1 MGRLG
6 LAFRSFLAVLR
17 SKEKGQK
24 VQDILTGAPSE
35 GIQLLSIL
43 QRDGRLVDFL
53 REDISRY
60 SDSQIG
66 AAVRTVHT
74 GCRKALEETLSLE
87 PIQKEPEGASVIIE
101 KGFDPSTVR
110 LTGHVFGDPPFTGT
124 LKHHGWKAVE
134 TRFPKVPKGQ
144 NPMVIAPAEVEI
156 ARPPEES

>member
-6 LAFRSFLAVLR
+6 LAFRSFFSVLK

-24 VQDILTGAPSE
+24 VRDILTGAPSE

-74 GCRKALEETLSLE
+74 GCRKALEEILSLE
-87 PIQKEPEGASVIIE
+87 PIQKEPEGASVTIE

-110 LTGHVFGDPPFTGT
+110 LTGYVFGDPPFTGT
-124 LKHHGWKAVE
+124 LKHHGWKAGE
-134 TRFPKVPKGQ
+134 TRFPQVPKGQ

-156 ARPPEES
+156 AKPPEES